1 MAYTYP
7 DEDKDVKEIDV
18 IQFLKED
25 GNLDFD
31 AVHRLSKSLPMTHWR
46 T

>member
-7 DEDKDVKEIDV
+7 DEDKDANKIGV

-25 GNLDFD
+25 GNPDID
-31 AVHRLSKSLPMTHWR
+31 AVHRLPKSLPMTHWR